1 MAMEPHIYT
10 IKDIN
15 KYIRMKM
22 DSDAILSDVW
32 LRGEISNFTHHSSGH
47 MYFTLKDKD
56 SRIKC
61 VMFSSHNAR
70 LRFVPKEG
78 TKVLARGTI
87 SVYERDGA
95 YQFYANTMQPDGL
108 GSLYLAY
115 EQLKAKLE
123 EEGLFAAS
131 RKRALPLFP
140 ITVGVITSPT
150 GAAVRDIIT
159 TIQRRMPAV
168 HILLAPVQVQGE
180 LAAPSIVKAIAA
192 MNEYAKNESAGCDVL
207 IVGRGGGSLEEL
219 WAFNEESV
227 VRAIAASSIPVISA
241 VGHETDFTLSDFAA
255 DVRAATPTAAAE
267 LAVPHVQEL
276 TASIRR
282 QQEKLTH
289 MMRRQLD
296 KRAERLQ
303 RLQSTPIFAQPK
315 RYFLQQAERID
326 YLQLALRNSL
336 QHKLQKS
343 RLKLT
348 QNESKLA
355 RLHPEQRIKLLNNQ
369 LEHIKHKLQEQMK
382 ASLKH
387 KQLQTGALIRQLD
400 ALSPL
405 KVMARGYSL
414 AYREDG
420 QLLKQV
426 GQTEVGDVVE
436 VKLSDGSLTCKVED
450 IQKAGL

>member
-1 MAMEPHIYT
+1 MAKEPHIYT

-22 DSDAILSDVW
+22 DSDVVLSDVW

-70 LRFVPKEG
+70 LKFIPKEG
-78 TKVLARGTI
+78 TKVIARGII

-95 YQFYANTMQPDGL
+95 YQFYANNMQPDGL

-115 EQLKAKLE
+115 EQLKGKLE

-131 RKRALPLFP
+131 RKRTLPLFP

-150 GAAVRDIIT
+150 GAAIRDIIT
-159 TIQRRMPAV
+159 TIQRRMPAA

-180 LAAPSIVKAIAA
+180 LAAPSIVHAIAT
-192 MNEYAKNESAGCDVL
+192 MNEHSNCDVL

-227 VRAIAASSIPVISA
+227 VRAIAASRIPIISA

-276 TASIRR
+276 TAVIRR
-282 QQEKLTH
+282 QEEKLNAALQ
-289 MMRRQLD
+289 RKID
-296 KRAERLQ
+296 RASERLRRIQ
-303 RLQSTPIFAQPK
+303 RTPIFAQPK

-326 YLQLALRNSL
+326 YLQLALRNIL
-336 QHKLQKS
+336 QEKLQQS
-343 RLKLT
+343 QRRLAQT
-348 QNESKLA
+348 ESKLA
-355 RLHPEQRIKLLNNQ
+355 RLHPEQRIKLLNSQ
-369 LEHIKHKLQEQMK
+369 LSHLKQKLNEQIKVNVKHKSM
-382 ASLKH
+382 
-387 KQLQTGALIRQLD
+387 QTGALIRQLD

-414 AYREDG
+414 TYTEDG
-420 QLLKQV
+420 QLLKDVDQA
-426 GQTEVGDVVE
+426 EVGGRVE
-436 VKLSDGSLTCKVED
+436 VKVENGSLACTVDEVKRS
-450 IQKAGL
+450 GRP

>member
-1 MAMEPHIYT
+1 MAKEPHIYT

-22 DSDAILSDVW
+22 DSDVVLSDVW

-70 LRFVPKEG
+70 LKFIPKEG
-78 TKVLARGTI
+78 TKVIARGII

-95 YQFYANTMQPDGL
+95 YQFYANNMQPDGL

-115 EQLKAKLE
+115 EQLKGKLE

-131 RKRALPLFP
+131 RKRTLPLFP

-150 GAAVRDIIT
+150 GAAIRDIIT
-159 TIQRRMPAV
+159 TIQRRMPAAQL
-168 HILLAPVQVQGE
+168 LLAPVQVQGE
-180 LAAPSIVKAIAA
+180 LAAPSIVHAIST
-192 MNEYAKNESAGCDVL
+192 MNEHSNCDVL

-227 VRAIAASSIPVISA
+227 VRAIAASAIPIISA

-276 TASIRR
+276 TAVIRR
-282 QQEKLTH
+282 QEEKLNAALQ
-289 MMRRQLD
+289 RKID
-296 KRAERLQ
+296 RASERL
-303 RLQSTPIFAQPK
+303 RRIQSTPIFAQPK

-336 QHKLQKS
+336 QEKLQQS
-343 RLKLT
+343 QRRLAQT
-348 QNESKLA
+348 ESKLA
-355 RLHPEQRIKLLNNQ
+355 RLHPEQRIKLLNSQ
-369 LEHIKHKLQEQMK
+369 LSHLKQKLNEQIKANVKHKSM
-382 ASLKH
+382 
-387 KQLQTGALIRQLD
+387 QTGALIRQLD

-414 AYREDG
+414 TYTEDG
-420 QLLKQV
+420 QLLKDVDQA
-426 GQTEVGDVVE
+426 EVGGRVE
-436 VKLSDGSLTCKVED
+436 VKVENGSLACTVDEVKRS
-450 IQKAGL
+450 GR